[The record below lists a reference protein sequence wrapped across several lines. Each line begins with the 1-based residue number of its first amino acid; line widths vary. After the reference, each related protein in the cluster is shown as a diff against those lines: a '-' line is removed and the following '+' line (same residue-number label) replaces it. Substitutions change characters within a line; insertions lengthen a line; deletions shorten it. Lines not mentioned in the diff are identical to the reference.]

1 MMDLHRYREIE
12 FSTPENI
19 KRIQEIRFQ
28 EHLAYC
34 GKYSPYYH
42 RMLKNAGVDCGNV
55 NLDQLPKLPFTEK
68 ADIERYNDD
77 FCAVPPAKIV
87 DVVLSSGTTGSPTKM
102 MYTDYDLKR
111 LGYNEELSFAGC
123 GISSDDVVLLT
134 CTMDRCFIAGL
145 AYFLGIRS
153 LGATAVRNGHNS
165 LEGHLEIIKQMD
177 PTVLVGVPTFLR
189 KLGLYLQEKG
199 VDPNKTT
206 VSRLVCIGEPLRGE
220 NLELLKIGDDLQ
232 SIWQAQVF
240 STYASS
246 EIVTTFCECNA
257 QQGGHLHPD
266 LAILEIVDEKGIS
279 LSPGKPGEVVV
290 TPMAVEGMPLVRF
303 KTGDVSFLID
313 KPCSCGRFSP
323 RLGPILGRKKQMM
336 KFRGTT
342 LYPQTIYTT
351 LEEIDIISE
360 YYVMVSKESDLSDD
374 ITVYV
379 SLSNTSYTAD
389 MIQDKLQARLRVKP
403 TVLIEGEETIRQKI
417 YTPET
422 RKAVRFVDARGLTPV
437 AYNISSES

>member
-1 MMDLHRYREIE
+1 MTDLYYYREIE

-19 KRIQEIRFQ
+19 RKTQEIRLQ

-34 GKYSPYYH
+34 GEHSPYYH
-42 RMLKNAGVDCGNV
+42 RVLKDAGVDYRNI

-68 ADIERYNDD
+68 TEIERYNDE
-77 FCAVPPAKIV
+77 FCAVPPARIV
-87 DVVLSSGTTGSPTKM
+87 DVVLSSGTTGRPIRM

-111 LGYNEELSFAGC
+111 LAYNEKLSFAGC
-123 GISSDDVVLLT
+123 GVSSDDVVLLT

-165 LEGHLEIIKQMD
+165 LEGHLEIIKRMD

-199 VDPNKTT
+199 VDPDKTT

-220 NLELLKIGDDLQ
+220 NLELLKVGDDLQ

-246 EIVTTFCECNA
+246 EIVTTFCECTA

-266 LAILEIVDEKGIS
+266 LAILEIVDERGTT
-279 LSPGKPGEVVV
+279 LPPGEPGEVVV

-342 LYPQTIYTT
+342 LYPQAIYST
-351 LEEIDIISE
+351 LEEIEIISE
-360 YYVMVSKESDLSDD
+360 YYIMVSSESDLSDD
-374 ITVYV
+374 ITIYV

-403 TVLIEGEETIRQKI
+403 TVVIEGEETIRQKV
-417 YTPET
+417 YTPES
-422 RKAVRFVDARGLTPV
+422 RKAVRFVDVRRLTPLALSV
-437 AYNISSES
+437 SSDS